1 MSHNK
6 AVFATPPWRDGSSA
20 LHRAP
25 PALSQRASGPSA
37 LNMGM
42 WRGPSARTLNL
53 CPSTGITFMVGLLAQ
68 GCGKDTAVPHHG
80 QLFLPLCTRLLRG
93 QYFLVRNFS
102 PLKSRRLFLFHQW
115 KLIPS
120 SSVLQS
126 LEWASGCDSGPCTS
140 CSSGAGSG
148 ARCRAGSRA
157 WCWAGSRAW
166 CWAGS
171 RAWCWAGSR
180 AWCWAALCISWG
192 STAFPRAVRER
203 ATSALPFSGRCNA
216 DNRFAA
222 GGAAWRCL
230 RAGCCGFLFLI
241 KAPKWRTQVIRLS
254 GLQRGAESQ
263 NQNPRM
269 VRLGRALTAHLL
281 PCRGLA
287 PCRSLPV

>member
-1 MSHNK
+1 M
-6 AVFATPPWRDGSSA
+6 
-20 LHRAP
+20 
-25 PALSQRASGPSA
+25 
-37 LNMGM
+37 
-42 WRGPSARTLNL
+42 
-53 CPSTGITFMVGLLAQ
+53 
-68 GCGKDTAVPHHG
+68 PHHG

-93 QYFLVRNFS
+93 QYFLVRNSS
-102 PLKSRRLFLFHQW
+102 PLKSPRLFLFHQW

-120 SSVLQS
+120 SSALQS

-157 WCWAGSRAW
+157 WCWA
-166 CWAGS
+166 
-171 RAWCWAGSR
+171 
-180 AWCWAALCISWG
+180 ALCISWG
-192 STAFPRAVRER
+192 STAFPCAVRER
-203 ATSALPFSGRCNA
+203 ATSALPFSGCCNA